1 MGAVL
6 TRIDDPRD
14 TLERASRDELF
25 FFAQSRGVSEI
36 EQNMP
41 AILMRKILRQK
52 GLYAINIPNRPLGAN
67 PGVLAPDPQEQI
79 PQMNADEALEE
90 QWRQSKT
97 EAKDVSKMGMGE
109 LRSEC
114 KRRGI
119 KMARTDNLASLRA
132 KLSGETTA

>member
-1 MGAVL
+1 ML
-6 TRIDDPRD
+6 LSRIDDPRD

-25 FFAQSRGVSEI
+25 FFAQERGVTEI

-52 GLYAINIPNRPLGAN
+52 GLNSINIPNRPLGAN
-67 PGVLAPDPQEQI
+67 PGVVIADPQEKV
-79 PQMNADEALEE
+79 PEMDADAALEE
-90 QWRQSKT
+90 QWRQSK
-97 EAKDVSKMGMGE
+97 EAPKDVSKMGMQE

-119 KMARTDNLASLRA
+119 KMARTDNLKTLRE
-132 KLSGETTA
+132 KLVG